1 MKGGGGLRLLDPL
14 DRDECSSSSEVKFRD
29 TLRIDFQRRMIK
41 WQGGGEK
48 SLRRP
53 FFFFFFSFFVSF
65 VIGVRSRMF
74 VREDVHF
81 SRKEKRECIYIY
93 KWIRMDVLWKWC
105 NPVWFYSSRWEEVR
119 KHLEFFEFSFGRK
132 FFFKNLVLHA
142 LIRHSKS
149 LLFFSFK
156 HRAYIVFGRAWERLS
171 HFRVIHRRGGVN
183 IKLVEKDPPF
193 FSSKRG
199 EKN

>member
-41 WQGGGEK
+41 WQGGGEIFETTIFLLFLLFFCFVCYWR
-48 SLRRP
+48 SFSNVRARRC
-53 FFFFFFSFFVSF
+53 SFL
-65 VIGVRSRMF
+65 
-74 VREDVHF
+74 
-81 SRKEKRECIYIY
+81 EKRKKGMYIY

-119 KHLEFFEFSFGRK
+119 KHFEFFEFSFGRK